1 MKRYLVVE
9 GPIGVGKTTLARKL
23 ADARTARFIGE
34 RLDEN
39 PLIERFYD
47 DREGN
52 AFQTQ
57 LFFLASRFRQQHLL
71 RHRDL
76 PEGPCVC
83 DYLFAKD
90 RLFAHLNLSGQ
101 ERDLYDQLHA
111 LLAPQVPR
119 PDLVVYLQAT
129 TDELLHRIESR
140 NIDYERQMEHDYLD
154 RVNEAYKQYFFD
166 YAETPLLV
174 INTTDINFA
183 DHPDDFDDVL
193 RHIDECGSGTLYY
206 QPPSSRG

>member
-23 ADARTARFIGE
+23 AEARGARFIGE

-39 PLIERFYD
+39 PLIARFYED
-47 DREGN
+47 P
-52 AFQTQ
+52 ASHALQTQ

-90 RLFAHLNLSGQ
+90 RLFAHLNLEGE
-101 ERDLYDQLHA
+101 ERELYDQLHA

-129 TDELLHRIESR
+129 TDELLHRIRSR
-140 NIDYERQMEHDYLD
+140 GVAYERRMERDYLD
-154 RVNEAYKQYFFD
+154 RVNEAYKAYFFD

-183 DHPDDFDDVL
+183 ERPEDFDDVL
-193 RHIDECGSGTLYY
+193 RHIEECGSGTLYY
-206 QPPSSRG
+206 QPPSSRE

>member
-23 ADARTARFIGE
+23 ADARSARFIGE

-47 DREGN
+47 DREGH

-90 RLFAHLNLSGQ
+90 RLFAHLNLKGD
-101 ERDLYDQLHA
+101 ERDLYDQLHG
-111 LLAPQVPR
+111 LLAPQVVR

-129 TDELLHRIESR
+129 TDELLHRIHSR
-140 NIDYERQMEHDYLD
+140 GIDYERQMERDYLD

-166 YAETPLLV
+166 YVESPLLV

-193 RHIDECGSGTLYY
+193 RHIDEHGSGTLYY
-206 QPPSSRG
+206 QPPSSRE

>member
-23 ADARTARFIGE
+23 ADARNARFIGE

-39 PLIERFYD
+39 PLLERFYED
-47 DREGN
+47 PAGH

-83 DYLFAKD
+83 DYLLAKD
-90 RLFAHLNLSGQ
+90 RLFAHLNLTGE
-101 ERDLYDQLHA
+101 ERDLYDQLYA
-111 LLAPQVPR
+111 LLAPQVVR

-129 TDELLHRIESR
+129 TDELLHRIQAR
-140 NIDYERQMEHDYLD
+140 GVAYEQGMERAYLD
-154 RVNEAYKQYFFD
+154 QVNEAYKQYFFD
-166 YAETPLLV
+166 YASTPLLV
-174 INTTDINFA
+174 INTTDINFV
-183 DHPDDFDDVL
+183 DHPDDFDDIL
-193 RHIDECGSGTLYY
+193 RHIEECPSSTLYY
-206 QPPSSRG
+206 QPPSSRR